1 MRYSV
6 AAAVVLP
13 GMVSLTGCGGGGGSS
28 GPSLNS
34 TDTQVSAITSLQ
46 SAGNTQNA
54 QLSSVSSELLT
65 GSSQTSQT
73 GLMLASTAST
83 PPLPT
88 YPLFKR
94 HVGMLPNAYATW
106 GDYLT
111 AHNLAY
117 KQAND
122 QITKLKASL
131 RLYGF
136 KEKSSGQVAAV
147 EQTST
152 NQQLVGAN
160 VIVPLSTSVIDTA
173 TVLINLFIS
182 SSSVSSGSTL
192 LTTINDML
200 ISILTGI
207 KNKSLDNLTFD
218 SKISILTSIARM
230 SVAVVSVLGIV
241 GLKQLKEQSVTGLT
255 ADAQTAALAR
265 AVKTQSLLTLVLTS
279 TVNYMMNYNISKIQ
293 ADLASTNS
301 SFTPPFTDSA
311 TLAASL
317 NQQATLLQ
325 TLGSILQSVSQ
336 IYTANDTTTLTTY
349 AQNVGFLFTAENQTS
364 SDAATFATH
373 MADLAY
379 QFTSQMEQDAYHFAM
394 QGMEYGYLF
403 ASRGEEVGLMAD
415 RVLWM
420 AVQIGVMADRIGQMA
435 DRIVYTEQLI
445 VYTEMLILDFGLLIY
460 GGMKQISNT
469 MLMGM
474 AIIFDCQWY
483 TPSTSDPILTVIS
496 DMTQTMLTNMQ
507 EYEKIVLNNQLALQT
522 ITQDALKWLPS
533 NTSVS

>member
-6 AAAVVLP
+6 AAAITLP
-13 GMVSLTGCGGGGGSS
+13 GIVSLTGCGGGGGGGASTSS
-28 GPSLNS
+28 LSAVDS
-34 TDTQVSAITSLQ
+34 QVSAISTLQ
-46 SAGNTQNA
+46 TTGNTQNA
-54 QLSSVSSELLT
+54 LLSSVSSELLT
-65 GSSQTSQT
+65 GSSLTSQT

-88 YPLFKR
+88 YPLFVK
-94 HVGMLPNAYATW
+94 HVDMLPNTYATW
-106 GDYLT
+106 GDYIT

-117 KQAND
+117 KQVND
-122 QITKLKASL
+122 QITKIKASL
-131 RLYGF
+131 RLYGY
-136 KEKSSGQVAAV
+136 KQKLSGVTSV
-147 EQTST
+147 GVQTST
-152 NQQLVGAN
+152 
-160 VIVPLSTSVIDTA
+160 
-173 TVLINLFIS
+173 IS
-182 SSSVSSGSTL
+182 QNAISVSSLVIDAVTLSISTFIHSPNNTL
-192 LTTINDML
+192 LGALFTTINDML
-200 ISILTGI
+200 IAILSWI
-207 KNKSLDNLTFD
+207 KDKSLSNLSFNTNMG
-218 SKISILTSIARM
+218 ILTSIANM
-230 SVAVVSVLGIV
+230 SVAVVSALGIV
-241 GLKQLKEQSVTGLT
+241 GLTKLKEQSVSGLT

-279 TVNYMMNYNISKIQ
+279 TVNYMMNYNLSKIQ

-301 SFTPPFTDSA
+301 SFTPPFADSA
-311 TLAASL
+311 TLATSL
-317 NQQATLLQ
+317 NEQATLLQ

-364 SDAATFATH
+364 SQAATFATH

-379 QFTSQMEQDAYHFAM
+379 QFTSQMETDAYNFAS
-394 QGMEYGYLF
+394 QGMTYGYLF

-474 AIIFDCQWY
+474 AIVFDRQWY
-483 TPSTSDPILTVIS
+483 TPSTTDPILTVIS

-507 EYEKIVLNNQLALQT
+507 EYEKIVLDNQKVLQT
-522 ITQDALKWLPS
+522 ITQDALRWLPS
-533 NTSVS
+533 NT